1 MNRADVESAPLMVA
15 RLCFLWK
22 QAKEHSRLNGARAY
36 YIGAISQAAFCY
48 RDFEHYRIADELSFL
63 AELIACQ
70 L

>member
-1 MNRADVESAPLMVA
+1 MIRADVENAPLMVA

-22 QAKEHSRLNGARAY
+22 QACEHSRLNGSRSY

-48 RDFEHYRIADELSFL
+48 RDFQEYRIADELSFL